1 MITVINQ
8 ILIFKTNIQT
18 LADKEQI
25 QHFLNNH
32 DAIDQWNI
40 DQQDIDCVLR
50 VISSSVTPEQIISLI
65 TNHGFE
71 CAELE

>member
-25 QHFLNNH
+25 QHCLNNN
-32 DAIDQWNI
+32 DAVDQWNI